1 MGVDLERT
9 TGRADPTKGAGDMQ
23 EPTEPQV
30 PETTG
35 VRVAIVHVSP
45 LARSV
50 PVVNL
55 SKLRAA

>member
-1 MGVDLERT
+1 
-9 TGRADPTKGAGDMQ
+9 MQ